1 MAISENNKRIVKNTL
16 FLYVRMLLI
25 MGVSLYTVRAI
36 LNLLGV
42 VDYGIYNVVGG
53 VVTLFSF
60 ISGTLTTSSQRYF
73 SIELARNDIKA
84 LQKIFCLNVTVFAI
98 IILGIIILAETIG
111 LWFVNTQMTIPENR
125 LLAANIVY
133 QLSILAFG
141 FQMFSIPYNAL
152 IVAHEKMSAFAY
164 IGIIE
169 VILKLLVV
177 FILTITDTDK
187 LILYGILMSIIA
199 LLITSIYHIYCR
211 THFIESR
218 FYFYWN
224 RTEIM
229 ELMSFSGWHFLG
241 TIAVVVRG
249 QGINLLINLFFNPAI
264 NAARAIA
271 FQIDAA
277 TGQLSNNFFVAVK
290 PQIYKLYS
298 KGELTELHNLVFR
311 STIMCFFLVS
321 LLVFPVMSNTSFIL
335 HIWLKNIPDYCIV
348 FTQLVLVNSLIDS
361 TSGPTIAPALATGRI
376 KKYELIV
383 AFLIGLN
390 LPVSYLLLKL
400 GGEPE
405 LTVLVSIVL
414 SVITAFVR
422 AFLLKNMIEMP
433 VGKYFILFTKLIIV
447 SLISFGILQYLFVDM
462 IESWFKLIVMSFSSA
477 LLLLFVYYF
486 IIIDSIDRECIIH
499 FVKTKIQR

>member
-1 MAISENNKRIVKNTL
+1 
-16 FLYVRMLLI
+16 
-25 MGVSLYTVRAI
+25 
-36 LNLLGV
+36 
-42 VDYGIYNVVGG
+42 
-53 VVTLFSF
+53 
-60 ISGTLTTSSQRYF
+60 
-73 SIELARNDIKA
+73 
-84 LQKIFCLNVTVFAI
+84 
-98 IILGIIILAETIG
+98 
-111 LWFVNTQMTIPENR
+111 
-125 LLAANIVY
+125 
-133 QLSILAFG
+133 
-141 FQMFSIPYNAL
+141 
-152 IVAHEKMSAFAY
+152 
-164 IGIIE
+164 
-169 VILKLLVV
+169 
-177 FILTITDTDK
+177 
-187 LILYGILMSIIA
+187 
-199 LLITSIYHIYCR
+199 
-211 THFIESR
+211 
-218 FYFYWN
+218 
-224 RTEIM
+224 
-229 ELMSFSGWHFLG
+229 MSFSEWHFLG
-241 TIAVVVRG
+241 TMAVVVRG

-271 FQIDAA
+271 FQVDTAV
-277 TGQLSNNFFVAVK
+277 GQLSNNFFVAVK

-405 LTVLVSIVL
+405 LTVVVSIIL
-414 SVITAFVR
+414 SVITAFSR

-433 VGKYFILFTKLIIV
+433 VGKYFRLFTKLIIV

-462 IESWFKLIVMSFSSA
+462 IESWFKLIVMSFSST

-486 IIIDSIDRECIIH
+486 IIIDSIDRERIIH
-499 FVKTKIQR
+499 FVKTKNQ